1 MTVLFRY
8 DILRQR
14 RKELGLTQEV
24 LAELCGCSPRYLRNL
39 ETGKKRNPSAILV
52 RRIAFVL
59 QIPVEELLI
68 VQLEMSWETEIL
80 PWAMYRYN
88 L

>member
-8 DILRQR
+8 DILWQR
-14 RKELGLTQEV
+14 RKELGLTQEG

-68 VQLEMSWETEIL
+68 VQLERSWETEIL
-80 PWAMYRYN
+80 PWAMYRYS